1 MWTICSDKLSKL
13 IEYQWKTDGSVS
25 AVDHFYT
32 KNSFIEPLVQS
43 TTYHIARRTDFFFCF
58 PPSNPFV
65 YRYTFVCV
73 CVLVFFCLFVHQ
85 ARSVFIYVWL
95 CYRQLLYKNGVS
107 VNSFTIWIFHIRISC
122 TVVVCAFVCQLLFS
136 NSFEWE
142 PPFFR
147 FFRCL

>member
-73 CVLVFFCLFVHQ
+73 CVLVFFLFV
-85 ARSVFIYVWL
+85 RSPSEKCLHL
-95 CYRQLLYKNGVS
+95 CMTLLSAVAVQKRCKRKLIHHLNFSHTNFVYS
-107 VNSFTIWIFHIRISC
+107 RRMCFCLPI
-122 TVVVCAFVCQLLFS
+122 AFF
-136 NSFEWE
+136 
-142 PPFFR
+142 
-147 FFRCL
+147 